1 MAESNTSNLFY
12 GHYQEI
18 INWEILSL
26 VNNSVLCTL
35 IGLMGLVAN
44 VINMVVF
51 VRQGLNT
58 SMNISFFSIAIS
70 DITRILLVEWA
81 NICFNPY
88 VEKLD
93 PSIVFDY
100 VFYLTGG
107 WPVSCACRITL
118 HISLYITIERCLC
131 IVFPLKIK
139 KLITITRTK
148 LVIVFIY
155 FANILTF
162 VPEYMTVYLGWVYDV
177 RRNSTVF
184 SIGFRENYRQQ
195 TKGIIFLLHVVL
207 IVIGLL
213 CIIVMTTV
221 LVLQLRRKRK
231 WRMKNSSSDLSKTSL
246 STRDRKAAVLVIA
259 VATAVA
265 ICYIPIASLSLA
277 TVFVPDFYIGGKYFL
292 YFKESWSIVKVM
304 AEMNRSNIFYGHYQ
318 EVINWEMLS
327 LVNNVGLCTL
337 IGLMGLVDN
346 VINMVVF
353 EASLWLYDVRT
364 NATVLGV
371 GFRAIRQQTK
381 GITFLLHVLLIL
393 IALFCHDD
401 RTRAAASTSEKMAD
415 EELQQKKFLTS
426 RDRRSAVLVI
436 TVATVVCYIPIA

>member
-1 MAESNTSNLFY
+1 MAETNTSNLFY
-12 GHYQEI
+12 GNFQEI
-18 INWEILSL
+18 INSEILSL
-26 VNNSVLCTL
+26 VNNAGLCTL

-44 VINMVVF
+44 VIKMVVF
-51 VRQGLNT
+51 VR
-58 SMNISFFSIAIS
+58 
-70 DITRILLVEWA
+70 
-81 NICFNPY
+81 
-88 VEKLD
+88 
-93 PSIVFDY
+93 
-100 VFYLTGG
+100 G
-107 WPVSCACRITL
+107 WPVSCACGITL

-155 FANILTF
+155 FANSVTF

-231 WRMKNSSSDLSKTSL
+231 WRMNNSSSDLSKTSL

-277 TVFVPDFYIGGKYFL
+277 TVFVPDFYIGGKYF
-292 YFKESWSIVKVM
+292 F
-304 AEMNRSNIFYGHYQ
+304 IF
-318 EVINWEMLS
+318 
-327 LVNNVGLCTL
+327 
-337 IGLMGLVDN
+337 
-346 VINMVVF
+346 
-353 EASLWLYDVRT
+353 
-364 NATVLGV
+364 
-371 GFRAIRQQTK
+371 
-381 GITFLLHVLLIL
+381 
-393 IALFCHDD
+393 
-401 RTRAAASTSEKMAD
+401 
-415 EELQQKKFLTS
+415 
-426 RDRRSAVLVI
+426 
-436 TVATVVCYIPIA
+436 

>member
-1 MAESNTSNLFY
+1 MAETNTSNLFY

-26 VNNSVLCTL
+26 VNNAGLCTL

-155 FANILTF
+155 FANIITF

-292 YFKESWSIVKVM
+292 YFKESW
-304 AEMNRSNIFYGHYQ
+304 ALAF
-318 EVINWEMLS
+318 LS
-327 LVNNVGLCTL
+327 L
-337 IGLMGLVDN
+337 
-346 VINMVVF
+346 
-353 EASLWLYDVRT
+353 SY
-364 NATVLGV
+364 
-371 GFRAIRQQTK
+371 
-381 GITFLLHVLLIL
+381 
-393 IALFCHDD
+393 
-401 RTRAAASTSEKMAD
+401 
-415 EELQQKKFLTS
+415 
-426 RDRRSAVLVI
+426 
-436 TVATVVCYIPIA
+436 